1 MFWTSDERWKDRF
14 WFVPASKTRFHDTR
28 PIVNDN
34 RSVLCPILHFV
45 VVVGLLPAGSL
56 CVAYR
61 LSIFIFLGEKREERR
76 EIEKE
81 EEKRKRK
88 KERGKKRGKK

>member
-14 WFVPASKTRFHDTR
+14 WFVPASKTSFHDTR

-56 CVAYR
+56 RC
-61 LSIFIFLGEKREERR
+61 LSLVNFYFSWREERR
-76 EIEKE
+76 EKR
-81 EEKRKRK
+81 EEKTI
-88 KERGKKRGKK
+88 